1 MVPVHY
7 KSLSG
12 GADPDQE
19 GIDLRMSAIKHKI
32 LVVSGKGGNL
42 CILSTVL
49 IEWMTHQKNI
59 TIYNMCSCC
68 RSWQIHCCSSAQ
80 YGIITDEKVGRF
92 LLWKS
97 SWGQQHRPFV
107 AMAQDIVEVTW
118 HIIQSWD
125 LWRMREPRRDLAMEF
140 LVHHPV
146 VCRLALW
153 MLIFVVQVFL
163 SWWELKAKKLSTHNM
178 DGSLWS

>member
-1 MVPVHY
+1 MHY

-49 IEWMTHQKNI
+49 IEWMTHQKNR

-107 AMAQDIVEVTW
+107 ANKMAQDIVEVY
-118 HIIQSWD
+118 
-125 LWRMREPRRDLAMEF
+125 LAYYSI
-140 LVHHPV
+140 VGPV
-146 VCRLALW
+146 ENAGATQGLGNGISCTSPCCL
-153 MLIFVVQVFL
+153 
-163 SWWELKAKKLSTHNM
+163 
-178 DGSLWS
+178 